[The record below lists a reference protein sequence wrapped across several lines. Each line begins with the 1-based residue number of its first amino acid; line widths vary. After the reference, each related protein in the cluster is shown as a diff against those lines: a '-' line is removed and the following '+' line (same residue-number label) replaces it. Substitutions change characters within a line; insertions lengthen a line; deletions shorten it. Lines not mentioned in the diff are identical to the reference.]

1 MHKHLSVCCIR
12 CELEPTSAEIG
23 EAFYGH
29 EKKVHLILRNI
40 GQVTAN
46 FQFMPLPGAMFGDDK
61 DKNFRTAPRWATVEP
76 EQVRAWFQG
85 SGQGPLHVNKRPC
98 SQFALFEGMPLGSPV
113 QYLVSHL
120 IDAERCSLFFSCLH
134 QGRGRCVSTACPAAN
149 LLYRG

>member
-1 MHKHLSVCCIR
+1 MYSR

-23 EAFYGH
+23 EAFYGQ

-76 EQVRAWFQG
+76 EQASLWAFIAQAR
-85 SGQGPLHVNKRPC
+85 R
-98 SQFALFEGMPLGSPV
+98 
-113 QYLVSHL
+113 LVTLLARDFVWKS
-120 IDAERCSLFFSCLH
+120 SC
-134 QGRGRCVSTACPAAN
+134 
-149 LLYRG
+149 